1 MKKNLSIKTIV
12 AIGIGAAVFMILGRF
27 GSIPSGIPNTN
38 IETSYVVLA
47 SKGYP
52 GSFVKGY
59 SIDIKEEVKDKVF
72 IAGAKLEDE
81 ILKTNGGRVLSVV
94 GVGNTI
100 EEAREDAYKAIEKV
114 NFKDKYYRN
123 DIGIV

>member
-1 MKKNLSIKTIV
+1 MLRV
-12 AIGIGAAVFMILGRF
+12 
-27 GSIPSGIPNTN
+27 
-38 IETSYVVLA
+38 
-47 SKGYP
+47 
-52 GSFVKGY
+52 Y